1 MTAVASGRCPSTPAP
16 VSSRR
21 SSSAGARRAMAG
33 PSGRSRWPPASRRW
47 SSWAGVH
54 RATAVL
60 REPPPWTPVPLTS
73 PWLTPRVSRRD
84 ARLVQSELE
93 VQPLRPR
100 AVQPVRGRGRKRL
113 PPGFFPGW
121 ARQTNGIPRQRRR
134 RPRGTLRPPPRR
146 RTCETVNLSNA
157 FACPPN
163 ATHGPPSLSRGPGPI
178 GSTLDPLNSFPL
190 SHLGT
195 PSLAAFPPV
204 LTPYGRRRRW
214 RAPGRGRRAP
224 DDVPFWHI
232 ASVHRGAHVRTRVP
246 TFGRDCSKVA
256 FEGDH
261 RRARMNRARPGS
273 KLISQ

>member
-1 MTAVASGRCPSTPAP
+1 
-16 VSSRR
+16 
-21 SSSAGARRAMAG
+21 
-33 PSGRSRWPPASRRW
+33 
-47 SSWAGVH
+47 
-54 RATAVL
+54 
-60 REPPPWTPVPLTS
+60 
-73 PWLTPRVSRRD
+73 
-84 ARLVQSELE
+84 
-93 VQPLRPR
+93 LRPR

-190 SHLGT
+190 SHLGM
-195 PSLAAFPPV
+195 PSLAAFLPV
-204 LTPYGRRRRW
+204 LIPYGRRRPASKGRRRRW
-214 RAPGRGRRAP
+214 RAPGRGGELRTTSR
-224 DDVPFWHI
+224 
-232 ASVHRGAHVRTRVP
+232 SGTSHRFTAVP
-246 TFGRDCSKVA
+246 TFARDRSKVA
-256 FEGDH
+256 LATGDH

-273 KLISQ
+273 KPISQ